1 MTIPFS
7 SVIIDMSKYACEN
20 APAEGTNMK
29 RFLVPDAL
37 FSTYRDLTPGMLRD
51 RGITALILDIDNTLL
66 PYEIPTPDGD
76 LTEWVRGMQEGGV
89 SLCLVSNNKLPRIR
103 LVSEPLGLFAVPK
116 AGKPFARGFRRAMR
130 EMGSTAATT
139 ASLGD
144 QIFTDVLASRFAGL
158 AMSLTVPPIK
168 DKTDPFTRFKRALER
183 PVWRRFKKK
192 GNAYDL

>member
-1 MTIPFS
+1 
-7 SVIIDMSKYACEN
+7 
-20 APAEGTNMK
+20 MK

-37 FSTYRDLTPGMLRD
+37 FSTYRDLTPQMLRD

-116 AGKPFARGFRRAMR
+116 AGKPFARGRLVDLN
-130 EMGSTAATT
+130 GT
-139 ASLGD
+139 LGV
-144 QIFTDVLASRFAGL
+144 Q
-158 AMSLTVPPIK
+158 LTE
-168 DKTDPFTRFKRALER
+168 L
-183 PVWRRFKKK
+183 
-192 GNAYDL
+192 L